1 MRTFKIF
8 ALMVAATGIAMT
20 SCQNNDSEISVYAE
34 KSLGVQLQA
43 VNNTYSFTPATRA
56 LKTGTLKWDTC
67 QMYVSR
73 VHLTATRHQG
83 DSISTEFSV
92 NLNFKESKLADLFN
106 ANSLLGDVAL
116 QSGIYDKISIQI
128 QSDKKDAGNS
138 PVFYL
143 SGNYT
148 NPTGTATPIAL
159 IVNKDLKFMATAK
172 DSVQLNSAAD
182 YTALFQLDLSNYI
195 SNGNI
200 TEADLDKATLTNGKI
215 IVSETSNAEL
225 YKKFFKRVSVI
236 DAFKHTAFKKIS
248 GKHK

>member
-1 MRTFKIF
+1 
-8 ALMVAATGIAMT
+8 MVAATGIAMT
-20 SCQNNDSEISVYAE
+20 SCQNNDSEISASAE

-43 VNNTYSFTPATRA
+43 VNNTYSFNPATRA

-73 VHLTATRHQG
+73 VLLKAIKHQG
-83 DSISTEFSV
+83 DSISTDFSV
-92 NLNFKESKLADLFN
+92 NLKFKESKLADLFN
-106 ANSLLGDVAL
+106 ANSLLGDVTL

-148 NPTGTATPIAL
+148 NPAGTTTPIAL

-200 TEADLDKATLTNGKI
+200 TEADLDKATVTNGKI
-215 IVSETSNAEL
+215 TVSETSNAEL
-225 YKKFFKRVSVI
+225 YKKFFRRVCLI
-236 DAFKHTAFKKIS
+236 DAFKHTAFKKVS
-248 GKHK
+248 GKH